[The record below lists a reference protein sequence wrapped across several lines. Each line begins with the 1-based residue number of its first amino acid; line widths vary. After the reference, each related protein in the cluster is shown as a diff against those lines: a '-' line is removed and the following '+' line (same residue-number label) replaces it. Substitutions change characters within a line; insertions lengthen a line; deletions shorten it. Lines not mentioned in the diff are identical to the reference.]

1 MTNSSVRASVRSI
14 VDRGLRIAKPDWF
27 FRPST
32 LDRLRASEIR
42 DDPTVVPSRQGV
54 QGGWADRHGDRP
66 HAAVAEGELT
76 DAGVIAAELGSEAL
90 GRPESQGVAGA
101 GRAATEGEDV
111 PVVDA
116 AVPLRV
122 AVAELA
128 EPDVL
133 VAEEEGIAQ
142 PVGDAAEPGHR
153 TLGAQDRGRPSD
165 PRGPDVDPRNQRHA
179 EGTIAALAGD
189 AAGLGVRVVPNAGG
203 VIAHGAG
210 VVGWR

>member
-42 DDPTVVPSRQGV
+42 DDATVVALRQGV
-54 QGGWADRHGDRP
+54 QDGRADGHGDRP

-101 GRAATEGEDV
+101 GRAAPEGEDV

-116 AVPLRV
+116 AVALRV

-128 EPDVL
+128 QPDVL
-133 VAEEEGIAQ
+133 VAEKEGVAQ
-142 PVGDAAEPGHR
+142 PVRDVAETGHR
-153 TLGAQDRGRPSD
+153 TLWAQDRGRPSG
-165 PRGPDVDPRNQRHA
+165 PGGPDVDPGDQRHA
-179 EGTIAALAGD
+179 EGAIAALAVE
-189 AAGLGVRVVPNAGG
+189 AAA
-203 VIAHGAG
+203 
-210 VVGWR
+210 